1 MSNALINPA
10 STAGSEAAARLRLLL
25 VDDEPGLL
33 DLLKKYLERLGY
45 DVDARSSSEEA
56 LAAFDQDPA
65 RYALDMTDLTLPG
78 ISGEQMLERMRA
90 RVPMLRAI
98 ISSGYPYHPRSGQ
111 TGFLL
116 KPYAPKML
124 AELIKSLT
132 AG

>member
-1 MSNALINPA
+1 MNPA
-10 STAGSEAAARLRLLL
+10 SSARTEDAARIRLLL

-45 DVDARSSSEEA
+45 DVDARGSSEEA
-56 LAAFDQDPA
+56 LEAFDQDPA
-65 RYALDMTDLTLPG
+65 RYALVMTDLTLPG
-78 ISGEQMLERMRA
+78 ISGEQMLEQMRA
-90 RVPMLRAI
+90 RVPKLRAI

-132 AG
+132 AQPV